1 MKKLLNELHSEES
14 ELSRGIALD
23 CLSYNKNLAVLIKKI
38 WWIWVN
44 VRKPAGGQQQ
54 QQRVKVLKQF

>member
-23 CLSYNKNLAVLIKKI
+23 CLSYNKNLAVLIKKS
-38 WWIWVN
+38 
-44 VRKPAGGQQQ
+44 GG
-54 QQRVKVLKQF
+54 FG